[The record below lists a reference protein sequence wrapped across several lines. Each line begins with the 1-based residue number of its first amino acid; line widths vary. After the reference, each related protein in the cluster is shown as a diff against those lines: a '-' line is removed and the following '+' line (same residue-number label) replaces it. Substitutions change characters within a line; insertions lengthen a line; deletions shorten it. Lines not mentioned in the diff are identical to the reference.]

1 MKTSELE
8 KMIKDIKYVFSGSN
22 MNDAEKHII
31 AKSMAKHFNVT
42 KSYVLKK
49 IEKEHNND

>member
-8 KMIKDIKYVFSGSN
+8 KMIKDIKYVFSGSK

-31 AKSMAKHFNVT
+31 AKSMAKEFGVT
-42 KSYVLKK
+42 PAYILKQIK
-49 IEKEHNND
+49 